1 MKDESLKYK
10 FILYIF
16 FPRVPPG
23 ENPLAFLR
31 TQPQFVH
38 MRQAIQRNP
47 ALLPALLQQLGRENP
62 QLLQV
67 TAARPARPRL
77 EPCNPF
83 CSMSPPDPPSPHF
96 QQISQ
101 HQERFIQMLNEPVGE
116 GGDAPEVGDM
126 GAAGEEGA
134 PVNYI
139 QVTPQEKEAIERVS
153 DPRAVSQFSVCILR
167 SLR

>member
-1 MKDESLKYK
+1 
-10 FILYIF
+10 
-16 FPRVPPG
+16 
-23 ENPLAFLR
+23 
-31 TQPQFVH
+31 
-38 MRQAIQRNP
+38 
-47 ALLPALLQQLGRENP
+47 
-62 QLLQV
+62 
-67 TAARPARPRL
+67 
-77 EPCNPF
+77 
-83 CSMSPPDPPSPHF
+83 
-96 QQISQ
+96 
-101 HQERFIQMLNEPVGE
+101 MLNEPVGE